1 MDGKTGAWLLL
12 KSLLFTVLMPCSVA
26 VWMPLAWFSPD
37 RGVLGLG
44 AGHFAGLP
52 LMAFGAAIYLRC
64 LLDFTRALGTPA
76 PLDPPKELV
85 VTGLYRFVRN
95 PMYCGVLAA
104 LLGLA
109 LFLESGRLLV
119 YGFAVFTGF
128 SLFVLLYEEPAL
140 ASRFGESYDR
150 YKAAVPRWIPRLRPW
165 DGGKI
170 DP

>member
-1 MDGKTGAWLLL
+1 MDAKAGAWLLF
-12 KSLLFTVLMPCSVA
+12 KNTLFTVVMPCSIA

-37 RGVLGLG
+37 RGALGLG
-44 AGHFAGLP
+44 AGRFAGLP
-52 LMAFGAAIYLRC
+52 LMVLGAAIYLRC
-64 LLDFTRALGTPA
+64 VFDFALALGTPA

-109 LFLESGRLLV
+109 LFLESGRLLI

-140 ASRFGESYDR
+140 TSLFGDSYAR
-150 YKAAVPRWIPRLRPW
+150 YQAAVPRWIPRPKPW

-170 DP
+170 EP